1 MEKHPSQDEASCNDT
16 SGAVPPPSCR
26 PLQIYALDPMRLED
40 SGDGFATPRA
50 VLEVDYEPLRP
61 GPIGARFQVIDF
73 DGSRGVFYEP
83 IDLDDRHV
91 IMTQGL
97 TPTETDPRFH
107 QQMVYAVAASVW
119 SACEAALGRRIG
131 IHHGGLKIFPHAFYG
146 ENAYYDPRRTA
157 LLFGYFQA
165 DDTDPGPNLP
175 GQFVFTCLSHDV
187 VAHETAHAVVDR
199 LRPGFNDATNPDVAA
214 FHEAFADLVAIFRH
228 FTLEQVLIDAINK
241 NKADVTSADA
251 ISGLARQFGFATAQ
265 KRALRDAFDER
276 PDPTR
281 LSKTFETHARGAIL
295 VQAVFDAY
303 RTTYLARV
311 QDLLRLASGG
321 SGILPEGRPHP
332 DLVHRLAREASLT
345 AQLFFDRCVQ
355 AFTYLP
361 PIDVTFSD
369 FLRAIVTVDAVTSP
383 SDDSFRTSIIEACR
397 RRGIYAVQAGSL
409 ADQAV
414 ALPVY
419 SGRPLTLTMVPELVL
434 RTTTALGQWQPRDR
448 DDRVDEGRIAREL
461 AAWVNADDHATQI
474 GLVPPVKGST
484 DITTTGFHSTIR
496 RQTNGQPWVDTVV
509 QFVQRR
515 RDLITDDLQGIVPK
529 AGATLV
535 ADGLGTVR
543 YVISKTIDAG
553 SPRLTGLREMVAAF
567 DRDDPRSPYRPVGSG
582 PTRLRV
588 DFARLHGGYDRRAD
602 P

>member
-1 MEKHPSQDEASCNDT
+1 MSDSASP
-16 SGAVPPPSCR
+16 VPRPPFR
-26 PLQIYALDPMRLED
+26 PLRIYALDPMRLDD
-40 SGDGFATPRA
+40 SGEGFVTPRA
-50 VLEVDYEPLRP
+50 VLNVEYEPLRP
-61 GPIGARFQVIDF
+61 GPVGARFQVIDF
-73 DGSRGVFYEP
+73 DGSRDVFYEP
-83 IDLDDRHV
+83 VDLDDPHI

-97 TPTETDPRFH
+97 TPSETEPRFH
-107 QQMVYAVAASVW
+107 QQMVYAVASSVW

-146 ENAYYDPRRTA
+146 ENAYYDPQRTA

-165 DDTDPGPNLP
+165 DDSDPGPNLP

-187 VAHETAHAVVDR
+187 VAHETTHAVVDR
-199 LRPGFNDATNPDVAA
+199 LRPGFNEATNPDVTA

-228 FTLEQVLIDAINK
+228 FTLDQVLIDAINK

-251 ISGLARQFGFATAQ
+251 ISGLARQFGFATSQ
-265 KRALRDAFDER
+265 QQPLRDAFDEK

-281 LSKTFETHARGAIL
+281 LAKTIEPHARGVIL

-321 SGILPEGRPHP
+321 TGILPEGRPHP
-332 DLVHRLAREASLT
+332 DLVRRLAREASAT
-345 AQLFFDRCVQ
+345 AQLFFERCVQ

-383 SDDSFRTSIIEACR
+383 SDDSFRTSIIEAFR
-397 RRGIYAVQAGSL
+397 RRGIYASQAGSL
-409 ADQAV
+409 ADQAI
-414 ALPVY
+414 ALPIQT
-419 SGRPLTLTMVPELVL
+419 GPALTPGLVPQLVN
-434 RTTTALGQWQPRDR
+434 RTTSALGEWRRRDSG
-448 DDRVDEGRIAREL
+448 DQADEGRL
-461 AAWVNADDHATQI
+461 AARLNKWAGEHAEEI
-474 GLVPPVKGST
+474 GLVTPVKGST
-484 DITTTGFHSTIR
+484 DIATEGFHSTIR

-515 RDLITDDLQGIVPK
+515 RDLITDDLGGVVPK
-529 AGATLV
+529 AAVTLV
-535 ADGLGTVR
+535 ADAVGNVR
-543 YVISKTIDAG
+543 YLIGKTMDAD
-553 SPRLTGLREMVAAF
+553 SPRLGELRKAIDEF
-567 DRDDPRSPYRPVGSG
+567 DREDAKSAYQSSNAG

-588 DFARLHGGYDRRAD
+588 NFARLHGGFDRRSEW
-602 P
+602 